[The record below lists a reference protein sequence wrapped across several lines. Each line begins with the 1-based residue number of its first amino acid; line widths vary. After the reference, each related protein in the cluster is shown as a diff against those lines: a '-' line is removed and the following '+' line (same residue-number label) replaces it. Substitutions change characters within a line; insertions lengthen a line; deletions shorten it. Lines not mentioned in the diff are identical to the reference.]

1 MKLSSKLV
9 LLGLTLLASASLS
22 QAQFIYRDHYVVGNW
37 GTGVVTRFQ
46 VWIDAGT
53 NKVTIDID
61 NNIPRPT
68 SAPIG
73 TNFATGTLIS
83 FGFNLPAALGVND
96 VGDVTMRAKLTS
108 STSRSNWG
116 GSLALNTW
124 SNDDFWEEH
133 TPWDIHLPATYD
145 QDYGVS
151 GPGGGY
157 GTSDIN
163 RWGIRY
169 GEKATFEF
177 SLGNFGTEHFAGF
190 MDRSVDLTAYWENV
204 DSKTYKTGSS
214 GTKWYDND
222 LQTWEKGFA
231 DFRLPSDSE
240 LPATPEPST
249 YGLLGAA
256 ALLGLI
262 ARRRLQAKKAV
273 AA

>member
-22 QAQFIYRDHYVVGNW
+22 KAQFIYRDSYVVGNW

-53 NKVTIDID
+53 NKVTINID
-61 NNIPRPT
+61 NNIPQPAT
-68 SAPIG
+68 APLG
-73 TNFATGTLIS
+73 TEFAKGTLIS
-83 FGFNLPAALGVND
+83 FGFNLPASLGVTT
-96 VGDVTMRAKLTS
+96 VGQVNMRAKLTS
-108 STSRSNWG
+108 STSRSSWG

-124 SNDDFWEEH
+124 SNDDFWDEH
-133 TPWDIHLPATYD
+133 NPWDIHLPTTYD

-151 GPGGGY
+151 GPGNSY
-157 GTSDIN
+157 GTSDVQ

-177 SLGNFGTEHFAGF
+177 TLPDFAPEQFVGF

-204 DSKTYKTGSS
+204 DSQTYEKRS
-214 GTKWYDND
+214 GVTKWYDNNM
-222 LQTWEKGFA
+222 QTWEKGFA

-249 YGLLGAA
+249 YGLMGAA
-256 ALLGLI
+256 ALLGLV
-262 ARRRLQAKKAV
+262 AHRRMKAKKTS